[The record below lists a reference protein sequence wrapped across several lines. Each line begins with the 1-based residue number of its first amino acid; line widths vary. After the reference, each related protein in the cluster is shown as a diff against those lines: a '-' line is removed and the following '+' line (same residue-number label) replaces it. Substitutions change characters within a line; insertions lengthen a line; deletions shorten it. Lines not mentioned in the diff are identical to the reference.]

1 MTDGPLD
8 MTINLFMSLYE
19 KVYIFITVI
28 SIAVSFYSPDVYK
41 TKSEFKKHHTVFL
54 IVYDKDKN

>member
-8 MTINLFMSLYE
+8 MTFNLFMSLYE

-41 TKSEFKKHHTVFL
+41 TKSEFKNNTRCF
-54 IVYDKDKN
+54 